1 MRINPFIFGVFVLV
15 IFLGTILGFQAAGI
29 WSISGKVSASGEAV
43 QPEASDVESIKGWMT
58 LEQISTTY
66 NVSVPEIL
74 EQFELPTDTAPST
87 AIKDL
92 ETEAFSVTNLRTWLE
107 SRMGTT
113 APVSAT
119 PTTDTQPVTTQEMI
133 VSTPMVEPTKTP
145 VATEMPVFT
154 EMPVVTEH
162 VSADKTITGKTT
174 FQQLLDW
181 GVPEEAIQQ
190 IIGGELPALSTVIKD
205 YVVGKGL
212 EFSSIKT
219 ALQTEVDK
227 TK

>member
-1 MRINPFIFGVFVLV
+1 M
-15 IFLGTILGFQAAGI
+15 
-29 WSISGKVSASGEAV
+29 

-74 EQFELPTDTAPST
+74 EQFELPADTAPST

-92 ETEAFSVTNLRTWLE
+92 ETEVFSVTNLRTWLV
-107 SRMGTT
+107 SRMETT

-119 PTTDTQPVTTQEMI
+119 PTGDTQPVTTPEVATAEVI
-133 VSTPMVEPTKTP
+133 VTTAVVEPTTTS
-145 VATEMPVFT
+145 VATE
-154 EMPVVTEH
+154 H
-162 VSADKTITGKTT
+162 VIVDKTITGKTT
-174 FQQLLDW
+174 FQELLDW

-212 EFSSIKT
+212 EFSTIKA
-219 ALQTEVDK
+219 ALQVEVDK